1 MNTADFSKDYVAFMN
16 AVYDALYRY
25 VPKAYAGRVLL
36 YQAKTQPLYHL
47 LEVDRAW
54 GRIARHLEVVKVR
67 GTHVSL
73 VREPLVRP
81 IAAHLRHVLSTFRT
95 STTGGGQPHG

>member
-1 MNTADFSKDYVAFMN
+1 
-16 AVYDALYRY
+16 
-25 VPKAYAGRVLL
+25 VLL

-73 VREPLVRP
+73 VREPYVRP
-81 IAAHLRHVLSTFRT
+81 IAAHLRHVLATFRAV
-95 STTGGGQPHG
+95 TGKP

>member
-1 MNTADFSKDYVAFMN
+1 MNTAAFSKDYVAFMN
-16 AVYDALYRY
+16 AMYAALHRY
-25 VPKAYAGRVLL
+25 VPRAYAGRVLL

-73 VREPLVRP
+73 VREPHVRP
-81 IAAHLRHVLSTFRT
+81 IAAHLRHVLSTFRAAL
-95 STTGGGQPHG
+95 SSC